1 MHPAGE
7 VILSDARRPPP
18 ARAGQRRGLGDGG
31 GRYPPRVITGD
42 PQPEHSRLAAGLEPP
57 KVDFPPEPWE
67 AYGAK
72 GPDREGSEVLKQSLG
87 V

>member
-7 VILSDARRPPP
+7 VVLSDARRPPP
-18 ARAGQRRGLGDGG
+18 ARAGQRRVLGDGG
-31 GRYPPRVITGD
+31 GRYPPTSSLEIRSQST
-42 PQPEHSRLAAGLEPP
+42 SCLAAGLEPP